1 MRGDVNVGAARP
13 FRSWSGVLAELALD
27 AEAVPDR
34 NPTQGLSDMMKHQQK
49 YSRRRFLSAVGAGA
63 ALLPLLESDPIDA
76 ACAGTGIKRLFI
88 LVWPNGMLSSVSA
101 WATTGDT
108 PSAWTLPP
116 FMASLAPYQQDLLLL
131 DGLDYSFLRD
141 MPGAGERT
149 GQAAYPG
156 LLTGAF
162 FQTLSSSTAAD
173 IAGGPSVDQYIG
185 GQLKAGGYPG
195 LASLNL
201 GVFVQ
206 STGHLSWKSAG
217 QVVLPD
223 LDPNNVFATYF
234 KGGLFAPTPASGAG
248 GAGGAETSARAA
260 MRRSILD
267 YVQGDLGRFS
277 KKVGTEDKQR
287 IAQHLDAVR
296 RVELRLPP
304 TPVTGAGGAG
314 GEGGASSTPPGSICG
329 IPTDEFQTPT
339 LPAKNSSNVAQLAKL
354 QMDLAAMAF
363 ASDLTRVVVMQIGD
377 QLGGQL
383 IFTNLGFAAGGP
395 NPADANTGDVNG
407 WHAIAKRNGA
417 DKVIVDT
424 WFQSQVAYM
433 IGQMKGIV
441 DLGGKSAL
449 DSGVVVGMSSMRS
462 GLGETTQVPTVL
474 AGSCGGYFKTGRSLA
489 LTGIPNNQL
498 LVSLCDGM
506 GFPVA
511 TFGEPRYGGE
521 LAALKG

>member
-1 MRGDVNVGAARP
+1 
-13 FRSWSGVLAELALD
+13 
-27 AEAVPDR
+27 
-34 NPTQGLSDMMKHQQK
+34 MMKHQQK

-76 ACAGTGIKRLFI
+76 ACAGPGIKRLFI

-131 DGLDYSFLRD
+131 DGIDYTFLKD
-141 MPGAGERT
+141 MPGSGERT
-149 GQAAYPG
+149 GHAAFPG

-162 FQTLSSSTAAD
+162 YQTLSSSTAAD

-185 GQLKAGGYPG
+185 GQLKAVGYWG

-223 LDPNNVFATYF
+223 LDPNHVFTTYF
-234 KGGLFAPTPASGAG
+234 KGGLPAPTPASGAG
-248 GAGGAETSARAA
+248 GAGGAASSMRAA
-260 MRRSILD
+260 MRKSILD
-267 YVQGDLGRFS
+267 YVQGDLGRFA

-296 RVELRLPP
+296 RVELSL
-304 TPVTGAGGAG
+304 
-314 GEGGASSTPPGSICG
+314 GSNCG
-329 IPTDEFQTPT
+329 ISTDEFQTPT
-339 LPAKNSSNVAQLAKL
+339 LLGKTSSNVAQLAKL

-377 QLGGQL
+377 QGAGQL
-383 IFTNLGFAAGGP
+383 VFTNLGFTAGGP

-407 WHAIAKRNGA
+407 WHNIAKLNGA

-441 DLGGKSAL
+441 DPGGKSAL
-449 DSGVVVGMSSMRS
+449 ESGVVVGMSSMRS
-462 GLGETTQVPTVL
+462 GLGETTQVPTVV

>member
-1 MRGDVNVGAARP
+1 
-13 FRSWSGVLAELALD
+13 
-27 AEAVPDR
+27 
-34 NPTQGLSDMMKHQQK
+34 MMKHQQK
-49 YSRRRFLSAVGAGA
+49 YSRRSFLGAVGAGA
-63 ALLPLLESDPIDA
+63 ALLPLLESDPADA
-76 ACAGTGIKRLFI
+76 ACAGPGIKRLFI
-88 LVWPNGMLSSVSA
+88 LVWPNGMLSSVSS
-101 WATTGDT
+101 WATKGET

-131 DGLDYSFLRD
+131 DGLDYSFLKD
-141 MPGAGERT
+141 MPGSGERT
-149 GQAAYPG
+149 GHAAYPG

-162 FQTLSSSTAAD
+162 YQTLSSSTAAD

-185 GQLKAGGYPG
+185 AQLKAGGYPG

-206 STGHLSWKSAG
+206 STGRLSWKSAG

-223 LDPNNVFATYF
+223 LDPNHVFTTYF
-234 KGGLFAPTPASGAG
+234 QGSLPTPSPSGAG
-248 GAGGAETSARAA
+248 GAGASTRVAL
-260 MRRSILD
+260 RRSILD
-267 YVQGDLGRFS
+267 YVQGDLARFS
-277 KKVGTEDKQR
+277 RKVGTEDKQR

-296 RVELRLPP
+296 TAELSLPP
-304 TPVTGAGGAG
+304 TPATGAGGAG
-314 GEGGASSTPPGSICG
+314 GASSAPPATICG
-329 IPTDEFQTPT
+329 IPTDEF
-339 LPAKNSSNVAQLAKL
+339 PAPGVAGKTSSNVPQLVKL

-363 ASDLTRVVVMQIGD
+363 ASDLTRVVVLQIAD
-377 QLGGQL
+377 QSGAQL
-383 IFTNLGFAAGGP
+383 VFTNLGFVAGGP
-395 NPADANTGDVNG
+395 NPSDANTGDING

-433 IGQMKGIV
+433 AGQMKGIV
-441 DLGGKSAL
+441 DPGGKSAL
-449 DSGVVVGMSSMRS
+449 DSGVLVGMSNMRS
-462 GLGETTQVPTVL
+462 GLEETTQVPTIL

-521 LAALKG
+521 LTALKG